1 MTCTFYLDLI
11 FSYLV
16 LQCSTRYYREL
27 HGVTWWYMVL
37 HGVDIVLQ
45 AVKRCYIVLR
55 YCYIVLHCV
64 TKWYMVLRGADIVLR
79 GVKGWY
85 MVLT

>member
-27 HGVTWWYMVL
+27 HGVTWWHMVLHGVDIVLEGVTQCYMVL
-37 HGVDIVLQ
+37 HGVDIVSEG
-45 AVKRCYIVLR
+45 VVRCHTVLDG
-55 YCYIVLHCV
+55 V
-64 TKWYMVLRGADIVLR
+64 TRC
-79 GVKGWY
+79 
-85 MVLT
+85 

>member
-1 MTCTFYLDLI
+1 
-11 FSYLV
+11 
-16 LQCSTRYYREL
+16 
-27 HGVTWWYMVL
+27 MVL

-45 AVKRCYIVLR
+45 AAKRCYIVLR

-64 TKWYMVLRGADIVLR
+64 TKWHMVLRGADIVLR
-79 GVKGWY
+79 GVKGCY

>member
-1 MTCTFYLDLI
+1 
-11 FSYLV
+11 
-16 LQCSTRYYREL
+16 
-27 HGVTWWYMVL
+27 MVL

-45 AVKRCYIVLR
+45 AVKWCYIVLR
-55 YCYIVLHCV
+55 YWYILLHCV
-64 TKWYMVLRGADIVLR
+64 TKWYVVLHGADIVLR